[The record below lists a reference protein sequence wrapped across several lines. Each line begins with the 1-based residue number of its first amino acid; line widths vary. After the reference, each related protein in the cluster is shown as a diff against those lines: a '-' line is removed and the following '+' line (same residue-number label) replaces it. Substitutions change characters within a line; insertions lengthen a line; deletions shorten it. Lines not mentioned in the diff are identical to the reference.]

1 MLRTMITATALGAAL
16 GLAAMTVPA
25 QASDAPADTAAAA
38 PAAAAPAAAISP
50 KAAFSVADTDVGTL
64 LDNPATKAVLDKL
77 LPGLSTNP
85 QIEMARAMTLKQVQG
100 YAPDKIKDDQLVK
113 VDAELATIPAK

>member
-1 MLRTMITATALGAAL
+1 MLRTLLAASALGAAII
-16 GLAAMTVPA
+16 AVPA
-25 QASDAPADTAAAA
+25 MATDTAATAPAAA
-38 PAAAAPAAAISP
+38 PAP
-50 KAAFSVADTDVGTL
+50 KTAFSVDETDIGTL

-85 QIEMARAMTLKQVQG
+85 QIDMARAMTLKQVQG

-113 VDAELATIPAK
+113 VDAELAKIPAK

>member
-1 MLRTMITATALGAAL
+1 MLRNLLTISALGAAL
-16 GLAAMTVPA
+16 GATAIAVPA
-25 QASDAPADTAAAA
+25 MAADTPTAAAA
-38 PAAAAPAAAISP
+38 TAPAAAPAP

-85 QIEMARAMTLKQVQG
+85 QIDMARAMTLKQVQG
-100 YAPDKIKDDQLVK
+100 YAPDKIKDDQLFK
-113 VDAELATIPAK
+113 VDAELARIPAR

>member
-1 MLRTMITATALGAAL
+1 MLRTLLTAAALGAAII
-16 GLAAMTVPA
+16 AVPA
-25 QASDAPADTAAAA
+25 MATDTTATATAAATA
-38 PAAAAPAAAISP
+38 P
-50 KAAFSVADTDVGTL
+50 KAAFSVDETDIGTL

-85 QIEMARAMTLKQVQG
+85 QIDMARAMTLKQVQG

-113 VDAELATIPAK
+113 VDAELAKIPAK